1 MRNSNREIIKLIE
14 KTKKQKKDLTH
25 ITDKSRLST
34 EDKVKVSLCK
44 HLVRYAVTRRMKLK
58 ELGKLLRLP
67 SPRVSEIAN
76 YKIDKFTVDWLLNT
90 LSVLAKHDAQIRA
103 FLELFEQA
111 AEVPALA
118 VAKTKRLTKDLREAS
133 VHAQ

>member
-1 MRNSNREIIKLIE
+1 MRNSNKDLIKVIS
-14 KTKKQKKDLTH
+14 KTKKQQKALTH

-44 HLVRYAVTRRMKLK
+44 QLVRYAYNRKMKLK
-58 ELGKLLRLP
+58 DLGKLLKLP
-67 SPRVSEIAN
+67 ATRVSEIVN

-90 LSVLAKHDAQIRA
+90 LSVLAKQDVQVRA

-118 VAKTKRLTKDLREAS
+118 VSKTRKLTRDLKDAS
-133 VHAQ
+133 MHA